1 MSERDPLRKGPA
13 AAGPGVVAPDS
24 GFGGPDRDKLIE
36 ETERE
41 MAEHS
46 AASRLFDI
54 RFLIGGLFVLY
65 GVIVYIVGLVDND
78 KAKDAANGTDINL
91 WTGFGMFVVG
101 VLFLVWGYFGRDA
114 LGRTRTERA
123 AAERQLKEHLHQTGR
138 A

>member
-1 MSERDPLRKGPA
+1 MSERDPLRKDPA
-13 AAGPGVVAPDS
+13 AARPGAAAEGD
-24 GFGGPDRDKLIE
+24 GFGGPDRDTLIE

-54 RFLIGGLFVLY
+54 RFLIGGLFVVY
-65 GVIVYIVGLVDND
+65 GVIVYIVGLVDED

-91 WTGFGMFVVG
+91 WTGFIMFVVG
-101 VLFLVWGYFGRDA
+101 VLFLVWGYYGRDA
-114 LGRTRTERA
+114 LGRSRAERT
-123 AAERQLKEHLHQTGR
+123 AAERQLKEHLRQTGK